1 MKIIK
6 ILPRRGRIY
15 EVRLSDGT
23 YINLDRAYADRLG
36 LAEGMSISEEKAD
49 AMEDESD
56 LIRCKNRAMYYLSQ
70 SDFSEK
76 KLKEKLL
83 AAGFEE
89 RFVLSAIER
98 LKELSYINDENY
110 SVRYLEKCQAAG
122 LSRRQSIEKMVKAGI
137 SREKAKEMCV
147 YSSENEQE
155 IIRRLIDTKY
165 RSKINDADGI
175 KKITASL
182 CRRGFAFSDIRAV
195 INEYSDALSE
205 MNEE

>member
-23 YINLDRAYADRLG
+23 YINLDRAYADRLNISEG
-36 LAEGMSISEEKAD
+36 LTVSEEKLS

-110 SVRYLEKCQAAG
+110 SVRYLEKCQTAG

-137 SREKAKEMCV
+137 SREKAKEVCV
-147 YSSENEQE
+147 YSAENEQE
-155 IIRRLIDTKY
+155 MIRRLINTKY
-165 RSKINDADGI
+165 KSKINDAEGI
-175 KKITASL
+175 RKTTASL
-182 CRRGFAFSDIRAV
+182 SRRGFAFSDIRAV

-205 MNEE
+205 INEE